1 MDGIIVSRVVAQ
13 SRQKLLAGERP
24 KARLRRCA
32 YPSCRLDK
40 VQRTECIE
48 PAADGWRPKEM
59 KRPSHRTKGS
69 TTYGN
74 SAKRLLPASR
84 CLRTAGMTSPA
95 RSVWGA
101 TKQTH
106 R

>member
-1 MDGIIVSRVVAQ
+1 MDGIIVTRVVAQ

-32 YPSCRLDK
+32 YLSCRLDK
-40 VQRTECIE
+40 VHRTECIE

-59 KRPSHRTKGS
+59 KRPSHRSKRS
-69 TTYGN
+69 TNCAN
-74 SAKRLLPASR
+74 SAKRLLLAGR

-95 RSVWGA
+95 RSVSG
-101 TKQTH
+101 
-106 R
+106 